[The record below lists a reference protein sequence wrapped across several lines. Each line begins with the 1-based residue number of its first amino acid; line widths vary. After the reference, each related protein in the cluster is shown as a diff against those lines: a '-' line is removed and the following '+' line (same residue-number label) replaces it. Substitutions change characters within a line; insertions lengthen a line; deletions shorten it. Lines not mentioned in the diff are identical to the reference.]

1 MGAVLGVAPA
11 SPAFAHA
18 DLEGTV
24 PSSGAVLDE
33 GPDRIVLDFDEPV
46 DVGLGGVELFDQRG
60 ESIPLEDPSTKPGD
74 ASVVEITGV
83 PDLGDGVYAVV
94 YEVVSAD
101 GHPAR
106 GAFTFQV
113 GTSASGDAGLLLEQV
128 LAGRDSDPLVGWLL
142 GVGRFLAF
150 AGVVVLVGAAL
161 LVAVARPGGFG
172 VRPVRWV
179 AGASW
184 AALAVGTLAVFGL
197 QGPYLVRGSA
207 VDAIDPSLW
216 VDVADTRLGRGLLVR
231 LGLVIVAAVQLW
243 RWRSVRT
250 TWWRASALVVGL
262 GLVLTYS
269 TIGHPSATG
278 GAALSVAI
286 DALHL
291 GAASIWIGGLVV
303 LALGGRSWYADPLVD
318 TDPSGVDQVVEPHPV
333 RRFSRWAA
341 VALAVVVLTGAAQT
355 LRLAGPLGELTDTS
369 WGRVLLVKLAAVVV
383 LVALGGVTRW
393 LLNADGPGSLR
404 RTVVAEAL
412 IGVVV
417 LAVTAGLVATPPE
430 STAEAQPFTATVV
443 QAGVLADISVYPAA
457 VGANEIHLVFS
468 PPGGT
473 LAPVLSAEARMVLA
487 GSDLPPVPVDLAVVG
502 PNHWTGVVQLPY
514 AGDWTFEI
522 VAEPEDDVQVL
533 LSTSV
538 PVD

>member
-1 MGAVLGVAPA
+1 VLGVVPS
-11 SPAFAHA
+11 SPALAHA

-46 DVGLGGVELFDQRG
+46 DVSLGGVEMFDERG
-60 ESIPLEDPSTKPGD
+60 DSIPLGAAASEPGD
-74 ASVVEITGV
+74 ASVVVVTDV
-83 PDLGDGVYAVV
+83 PDLNDGIYAVV

-113 GTSASGDAGLLLEQV
+113 GTSASGDTRLLLEQV
-128 LAGRDSDPLVGWLL
+128 LAGRDSDALVGWLL

-161 LVAVARPGGFG
+161 LVAVARPGGFA

-179 AGASW
+179 LGVSW
-184 AALAVGTLAVFGL
+184 VALAIGTLAVFGL
-197 QGPYLVRGSA
+197 QGPYLVRGSPL
-207 VDAIDPSLW
+207 DALDPSLW
-216 VDVADTRLGRGLLVR
+216 GDVAGTRPGRGLLVR
-231 LGLVIVAAVQLW
+231 LGLVVVAAVLLW
-243 RWRSVRT
+243 RWRMVRT
-250 TWWRASALVVGL
+250 TWWRATALVIGIGL
-262 GLVLTYS
+262 ILTYS
-269 TIGHPSATG
+269 TIGHPSAAG
-278 GAALSVAI
+278 GAALSVAA

-291 GAASIWIGGLVV
+291 GAASVWIGGLVV

-318 TDPSGVDQVVEPHPV
+318 DDPSGAAEPVEPHPV

-355 LRLAGPLGELTDTS
+355 LRLAGPLGELTDTT
-369 WGRVLLVKLAAVVV
+369 WGRLLLVKLAVVVV
-383 LVALGGVTRW
+383 LVALGAVTRW
-393 LLNADGPGSLR
+393 LLTADGPGSLR

-417 LAVTAGLVATPPE
+417 LALTAGLVATPPE
-430 STAEAQPFTATVV
+430 SATEARPFTATVV
-443 QAGVLADISVYPAA
+443 QAGVLADITVYPAA
-457 VGANEIHLVFS
+457 VGANEVHLVFS

-473 LAPVLSAEARMVLA
+473 LAPVLSAEARMLLR
-487 GSDLPPVPVDLAVVG
+487 GSDLPAVPVDLAVVG

-514 AGDWTFEI
+514 AGDWTLEI
-522 VAEPEDDVQVL
+522 VAEPDEDVQVL
-533 LSTSV
+533 LSTPV
-538 PVD
+538 PVH